1 MTIERLDNYRTIKR
15 QIKLYQEQD
24 ISYINGVNL
33 DTPSVQSSTKSDRT
47 ASLALKKIE
56 QITQKEYE
64 SLCDE
69 LVVLNEY
76 IMNISDFTIKEI
88 AKKKFI
94 YGMTYEDIAE
104 QMNYSRVGV
113 YKKLKKYIKSH

>member
-15 QIKLYQEQD
+15 QIKLYQKQD